1 MRRLLALLLA
11 LMLPAAALGESA
23 LHAPQA
29 DPSYGTVMT
38 CENFALPFA
47 AFLTGAPM
55 LLLDAL
61 EDDEQLVAFPSA
73 SEEGA
78 LRGRIHGY
86 TGTQREAE
94 QFPIGR
100 ITQRTPLLSPDRSR
114 VLATL
119 DAGDTAHVVGRT
131 MDRYLVATAGG
142 VYGSVP
148 LAALQT
154 DDTTVAYLRALLPN
168 AAADGDEL
176 RQWEEQL
183 TQLERDVLLLFDGC
197 ADLMPQET
205 QIALSD
211 LMWRVGRTEERS
223 YAVSVPGGA
232 MTSDEA
238 FACVSA
244 FLNDAIPEL
253 LDGVVGYSY
262 RLDRAD
268 FTQRWHIYLHSG
280 ENGSLEILVDEDGRV
295 TIVREG
301 DAPLDPLR
309 AALIARKGAEEALHL
324 TQDAHCVVSLVHE
337 AGDAFPQGYY
347 WISLYA
353 QDGTVAV
360 VTVRADTGEIGLCEM
375 LDEDDENG

>member
-1 MRRLLALLLA
+1 MQRLLALLLA

-38 CENFALPFA
+38 CEDFALPFA

-61 EDDEQLVAFPSA
+61 EHDEQLVAFPSA

-78 LRGRIHGY
+78 LVGRIHGY

-100 ITQRTPLLSPDRSR
+100 ITQLTPLYSPDRSR
-114 VLATL
+114 MLDTL
-119 DAGDTAHVVGRT
+119 SVGDTVHVAGRT
-131 MDRYLVATAGG
+131 MDRYLVANANG

-154 DDTTVAYLRALLPN
+154 DDTTVAYLRALLPD

-176 RQWEEQL
+176 RRWEEQL
-183 TQLERDVLLLFDGC
+183 DQMESDVQLLFDGC

-223 YAVSVPGGA
+223 YAVSVPHGA
-232 MTSDEA
+232 MTADEA

-244 FLNDAIPEL
+244 FLSDSIPSL

-268 FTQRWHIYLHSG
+268 FTQRWHLYLHSE
-280 ENGSLEILVDEDGRV
+280 ENGTLEILVDEGGRV

-309 AALIARKGAEEALHL
+309 AALIAREHAGEALEL
-324 TQDAHCVVSLVHE
+324 TQDAHCMVSYVHE
-337 AGDAFPQGYY
+337 EGDAFPHGYY

-353 QDGTVAV
+353 KDGTVAV
-360 VTVRADTGEIGLCEM
+360 VTVHADTGEIGLCET
-375 LDEDDENG
+375 LNEDDENG